1 MKFTITRINRQNQ
14 LMVSLKSI
22 DRFWE
27 RIAKD
32 DAKQSVA
39 NFRMSAPLMEGD
51 YHNYIGMKQWQQ
63 VYPAAEFG
71 KDESGSLIFKKSN
84 GLMMLHFINLTTEE
98 EINALKKTASLLPMT
113 FAAIKGAD
121 GRSLIVLVSIADEA
135 GQVPQNEQDA
145 EQLYL
150 TGYESVKNL
159 YLSQIPSDSKIILK
173 AEKPTL
179 KSSFMLTQDAS
190 PYYNSK
196 TVAMRIARNSLM
208 TPAAPKRVDDLKA
221 FEDNEFLYSKVVQET
236 QAEMTKA
243 NMKWANENDQFFA
256 FLSAVAAKLCRMGM
270 SEEEAFI
277 HIRRN
282 NWNDATEEEFRQI
295 VGSAYATHSKD
306 RKTEKA
312 SSGRKGR
319 ADILQMKIFLQS
331 RYQFRYNAVMKYTEY
346 RPNNSWVGDFNPVD
360 GRMLKSMTIDTQL
373 ADIHVTI
380 NDVKNFLGSSHIK
393 SYNPIETFLY
403 DCVGKWDGKDRIRA
417 LARTVPTQNPHWED
431 WFYTWFL
438 GMVDQWRGSYRRQYG
453 NSTMPLLISKQGY
466 NKSTFCRRLIP
477 GELSWGFTDNMLLSE
492 KRQVL
497 QGMVQFLLIN
507 LDEFNQISP
516 QIQQG
521 FLKNLL
527 QLPTVKIKPPYGSHV
542 EEFPRLASFIA
553 TSNMTDIL
561 ADPSGNRRFLGV
573 ELTGPI
579 DVSGRLNYEQLY
591 AQAMQAL
598 EQGEKSYFDV
608 QETAVILQYNRQ
620 FEQISPIKQCFLEV
634 FEPTN
639 DPEKGEYMMAA
650 AIFDILK
657 QKFGSSLQVSSLQRL
672 GRELQN
678 IEGLECKKTRFGTE
692 YLVVRK

>member
-1 MKFTITRINRQNQ
+1 
-14 LMVSLKSI
+14 MVSTKTI
-22 DRFWE
+22 DSFLE

-32 DAKQSVA
+32 DSKQSVA
-39 NFRMSAPLMEGD
+39 NFRMSVPLMEGD
-51 YHNYIGMKQWQQ
+51 YQFYKGIKEWQH

-71 KDESGSLIFKKSN
+71 KDESDNLVFKKSN
-84 GLMMLHFINLTTEE
+84 GLLMLHFIHLMTDQEME
-98 EINALKKTASLLPMT
+98 AARKAASLLPMT
-113 FAAIKGAD
+113 FAAITGAD
-121 GRSLIVLVSIADEA
+121 GRSLIVLVCICDEEGKIPEKEA
-135 GQVPQNEQDA
+135 DA
-145 EQLYL
+145 ELLYQCA
-150 TGYESVKNL
+150 YEQVKSL
-159 YLSQIPSDSKIILK
+159 YLSQIQAELK
-173 AEKPTL
+173 EEKPTI
-179 KSSFMLTQDAS
+179 KSNFMLTLDPS

-196 TVAMRIARNSLM
+196 AVAMRISRNSP
-208 TPAAPKRVDDLKA
+208 TKAAVPKAVDDLKA
-221 FEDNEFLYSKVVQET
+221 YNDYEFLYRKAAKE
-236 QAEMTKA
+236 AAEEMTEAKM
-243 NMKWANENDQFFA
+243 NWTNENDQLLA
-256 FLSAVAAKLCRMGM
+256 RLSAIAAKLCHMGLT
-270 SEEEAFI
+270 EEEAFI

-282 NWNDATEEEFRQI
+282 NWYEVAEEQLRQV

-306 RKTEKA
+306 KKSKSA
-312 SSGRKGR
+312 AAGKGR
-319 ADILQMKIFLQS
+319 TDILQMINYLES
-331 RYQFRYNAVMKYTEY
+331 RYQFRYNTVMKFTEY
-346 RPNNSWVGDFNPVD
+346 RPNNSWVGDFKPVD
-360 GRMLKSMTIDTQL
+360 ARVQKSMTLDVQI
-373 ADIHVTI
+373 ADIHVSI
-380 NDVKNFLGSSHIK
+380 KDVRNFLESDRIK
-393 SYNPIETFLY
+393 NYSPIESYLY
-403 DCVGKWDGKDRIRA
+403 DCLGKWDGKDRIRA
-417 LARTVPTQNPHWED
+417 LARTVPTKNPHWED

-438 GMVDQWRGSYRRQYG
+438 GMVDQWRGVYRKQYG

-477 GELSWGFTDNMLLSE
+477 NELSWGFTDNMILSE

-497 QGMVQFLLIN
+497 QAMSQFLLIN

-516 QIQQG
+516 QVQQG

-542 EEFPRLASFIA
+542 QEFPRLASFIA

-598 EQGEKSYFDV
+598 EQGEKSYFDAA
-608 QETAVILQYNRQ
+608 ETAVIMQSNRQ
-620 FEQISPIKQCFLEV
+620 FEQVSPIKQCFLEV

-639 DPEKGEYMMAA
+639 DVEKGEYLMAA

-657 QKFGSSLQVSSLQRL
+657 QKFGSSLQVSSLQKF

-678 IEGLECKKTRFGTE
+678 IEGLKSKKTRFGTE

>member
-1 MKFTITRINRQNQ
+1 
-14 LMVSLKSI
+14 MVSTKTI
-22 DRFWE
+22 DSFLE

-32 DAKQSVA
+32 DSKQSVA
-39 NFRMSAPLMEGD
+39 NFRMSVPLMEGD
-51 YHNYIGMKQWQQ
+51 YQFYKGIKEWQH

-71 KDESGSLIFKKSN
+71 KDESDNLVFKKSN
-84 GLMMLHFINLTTEE
+84 GLLMLHFIHLMTDQEME
-98 EINALKKTASLLPMT
+98 AARKAASLLPMT
-113 FAAIKGAD
+113 FAAITGAD
-121 GRSLIVLVSIADEA
+121 GRSLIVLVCICDEEGKIPEKEA
-135 GQVPQNEQDA
+135 DA
-145 EQLYL
+145 ELLYQCA
-150 TGYESVKNL
+150 YEQVKSL
-159 YLSQIPSDSKIILK
+159 YLSQIQAELK
-173 AEKPTL
+173 EEKPTI
-179 KSSFMLTQDAS
+179 KSNFMLTLDPS

-196 TVAMRIARNSLM
+196 AVAMRISRNSP
-208 TPAAPKRVDDLKA
+208 TKAAVPKAVDDLKA
-221 FEDNEFLYSKVVQET
+221 YNDYEFLYRKAAKE
-236 QAEMTKA
+236 AAEEMTEAKM
-243 NMKWANENDQFFA
+243 NWTNENDQLLA
-256 FLSAVAAKLCRMGM
+256 RLSAIAAKLCHMGLT
-270 SEEEAFI
+270 EEEAFI

-282 NWNDATEEEFRQI
+282 NWYEVAEEQLRQV

-306 RKTEKA
+306 KKSKSA
-312 SSGRKGR
+312 AAGKGR
-319 ADILQMKIFLQS
+319 TDILQMINYLES
-331 RYQFRYNAVMKYTEY
+331 RYQFRYNTVMKFTEY
-346 RPNNSWVGDFNPVD
+346 RPNNSWVGDFKPVD
-360 GRMLKSMTIDTQL
+360 ARVQKSMTLDVQI
-373 ADIHVTI
+373 ADIHVSI
-380 NDVKNFLGSSHIK
+380 KDVRNFLESDRIRNYS
-393 SYNPIETFLY
+393 PIESYLY
-403 DCVGKWDGKDRIRA
+403 DCLGKWDGKDRIRA
-417 LARTVPTQNPHWED
+417 LARTVPTKNPHWED

-438 GMVDQWRGSYRRQYG
+438 GMVDQWRGVYRKQYG

-477 GELSWGFTDNMLLSE
+477 NELSWGFTDNMILSE

-497 QGMVQFLLIN
+497 QAMSQFLLIN

-516 QIQQG
+516 QVQQG

-542 EEFPRLASFIA
+542 QEFPRLASFLA

-598 EQGEKSYFDV
+598 EQGEKSYFDAA
-608 QETAVILQYNRQ
+608 ETAVIMQSNRQ

-639 DPEKGEYMMAA
+639 DVEKGEYLMAA
-650 AIFDILK
+650 AIFDVLK
-657 QKFGSSLQVSSLQRL
+657 QKFGSSLQVSSLQKF

-678 IEGLECKKTRFGTE
+678 IEGLTSKKTRFGTE

>member
-1 MKFTITRINRQNQ
+1 
-14 LMVSLKSI
+14 
-22 DRFWE
+22 
-27 RIAKD
+27 
-32 DAKQSVA
+32 
-39 NFRMSAPLMEGD
+39 MS
-51 YHNYIGMKQWQQ
+51 
-63 VYPAAEFG
+63 
-71 KDESGSLIFKKSN
+71 
-84 GLMMLHFINLTTEE
+84 
-98 EINALKKTASLLPMT
+98 
-113 FAAIKGAD
+113 
-121 GRSLIVLVSIADEA
+121 
-135 GQVPQNEQDA
+135 
-145 EQLYL
+145 
-150 TGYESVKNL
+150 
-159 YLSQIPSDSKIILK
+159 
-173 AEKPTL
+173 
-179 KSSFMLTQDAS
+179 
-190 PYYNSK
+190 
-196 TVAMRIARNSLM
+196 
-208 TPAAPKRVDDLKA
+208 
-221 FEDNEFLYSKVVQET
+221 
-236 QAEMTKA
+236 
-243 NMKWANENDQFFA
+243 
-256 FLSAVAAKLCRMGM
+256 
-270 SEEEAFI
+270 
-277 HIRRN
+277 
-282 NWNDATEEEFRQI
+282 
-295 VGSAYATHSKD
+295 
-306 RKTEKA
+306 
-312 SSGRKGR
+312 
-319 ADILQMKIFLQS
+319 
-331 RYQFRYNAVMKYTEY
+331 
-346 RPNNSWVGDFNPVD
+346 
-360 GRMLKSMTIDTQL
+360 
-373 ADIHVTI
+373 
-380 NDVKNFLGSSHIK
+380 KNFLGSSHIK

-417 LARTVPTQNPHWED
+417 LARTVPTRNPHWED

-477 GELSWGFTDNMLLSE
+477 GELSWGFTDNLLLSE

-598 EQGEKSYFDV
+598 EQGEKSYFDA

>member
-1 MKFTITRINRQNQ
+1 MI
-14 LMVSLKSI
+14 
-22 DRFWE
+22 
-27 RIAKD
+27 
-32 DAKQSVA
+32 
-39 NFRMSAPLMEGD
+39 
-51 YHNYIGMKQWQQ
+51 
-63 VYPAAEFG
+63 
-71 KDESGSLIFKKSN
+71 
-84 GLMMLHFINLTTEE
+84 
-98 EINALKKTASLLPMT
+98 
-113 FAAIKGAD
+113 
-121 GRSLIVLVSIADEA
+121 
-135 GQVPQNEQDA
+135 
-145 EQLYL
+145 
-150 TGYESVKNL
+150 
-159 YLSQIPSDSKIILK
+159 
-173 AEKPTL
+173 
-179 KSSFMLTQDAS
+179 
-190 PYYNSK
+190 
-196 TVAMRIARNSLM
+196 
-208 TPAAPKRVDDLKA
+208 
-221 FEDNEFLYSKVVQET
+221 
-236 QAEMTKA
+236 
-243 NMKWANENDQFFA
+243 
-256 FLSAVAAKLCRMGM
+256 
-270 SEEEAFI
+270 
-277 HIRRN
+277 
-282 NWNDATEEEFRQI
+282 
-295 VGSAYATHSKD
+295 
-306 RKTEKA
+306 
-312 SSGRKGR
+312 
-319 ADILQMKIFLQS
+319 
-331 RYQFRYNAVMKYTEY
+331 
-346 RPNNSWVGDFNPVD
+346 
-360 GRMLKSMTIDTQL
+360 
-373 ADIHVTI
+373 
-380 NDVKNFLGSSHIK
+380 
-393 SYNPIETFLY
+393 
-403 DCVGKWDGKDRIRA
+403 
-417 LARTVPTQNPHWED
+417 
-431 WFYTWFL
+431 
-438 GMVDQWRGSYRRQYG
+438 DQWRGSYRRQYG

-477 GELSWGFTDNMLLSE
+477 SELSWGFTDNLLLSE

-598 EQGEKSYFDV
+598 EQGEKSYFDA
-608 QETAVILQYNRQ
+608 QETAIIMQYNRQ

-678 IEGLECKKTRFGTE
+678 IEGLESKKTRFGTE

>member
-1 MKFTITRINRQNQ
+1 
-14 LMVSLKSI
+14 MVSTKTI
-22 DRFWE
+22 DSFLE

-32 DAKQSVA
+32 DSKQSVA
-39 NFRMSAPLMEGD
+39 NFRMSVPLMEGD
-51 YHNYIGMKQWQQ
+51 YQFYKGIKEWQH

-71 KDESGSLIFKKSN
+71 KDESDNLVFKKSN
-84 GLMMLHFINLTTEE
+84 GLLMLHFIHLMTDQEME
-98 EINALKKTASLLPMT
+98 AARKAASLLPMT
-113 FAAIKGAD
+113 FAAITGAD
-121 GRSLIVLVSIADEA
+121 GRSLIVLVCICDEEGKIPEKEA
-135 GQVPQNEQDA
+135 DA
-145 EQLYL
+145 ELLYQCA
-150 TGYESVKNL
+150 YEQVKSL
-159 YLSQIPSDSKIILK
+159 YLSQIQAELK
-173 AEKPTL
+173 EEKPTI
-179 KSSFMLTQDAS
+179 KSNFMLTLDPS

-196 TVAMRIARNSLM
+196 AVAMRISRNSP
-208 TPAAPKRVDDLKA
+208 TKAAVPKAVDDLKA
-221 FEDNEFLYSKVVQET
+221 YNDYEFLYRKAAKE
-236 QAEMTKA
+236 AAEEMTEAKM
-243 NMKWANENDQFFA
+243 NWTNENDQLLA
-256 FLSAVAAKLCRMGM
+256 RLSAIAAKLCHMGLT
-270 SEEEAFI
+270 EEEAFI

-282 NWNDATEEEFRQI
+282 NWYEVAEEQLRQV

-306 RKTEKA
+306 KKSKSA
-312 SSGRKGR
+312 AAGKGR
-319 ADILQMKIFLQS
+319 TDILQMINYLES
-331 RYQFRYNAVMKYTEY
+331 RYQFRYNTVMKFTEY
-346 RPNNSWVGDFNPVD
+346 RPNNSWVGDFKPVD
-360 GRMLKSMTIDTQL
+360 ARVQKSMTLDVQI
-373 ADIHVTI
+373 ADIHVSI
-380 NDVKNFLGSSHIK
+380 KDVRNFLESDRIRNYS
-393 SYNPIETFLY
+393 PIESYLY
-403 DCVGKWDGKDRIRA
+403 DCLGKWDGKDRIRA
-417 LARTVPTQNPHWED
+417 LARTVPTKNPHWED

-438 GMVDQWRGSYRRQYG
+438 GMVDQWRGVYRKQYG

-477 GELSWGFTDNMLLSE
+477 NELSWGFTDNMILSE

-497 QGMVQFLLIN
+497 QAMSQFLLIN

-516 QIQQG
+516 QVQQG

-542 EEFPRLASFIA
+542 QEFPRLASFIA

-598 EQGEKSYFDV
+598 EQGEKSYFDAA
-608 QETAVILQYNRQ
+608 ETAVIMQSNRQ

-639 DPEKGEYMMAA
+639 DVEKGEYLMAA
-650 AIFDILK
+650 AIFDVLK
-657 QKFGSSLQVSSLQRL
+657 QKFGSSLQVSSLQKF

-678 IEGLECKKTRFGTE
+678 IEGLTSKKTRFGTE

>member
-1 MKFTITRINRQNQ
+1 
-14 LMVSLKSI
+14 MVSTKTI
-22 DRFWE
+22 DSFLE

-32 DAKQSVA
+32 DSKQSVA
-39 NFRMSAPLMEGD
+39 NFRMSVPLMEGD
-51 YHNYIGMKQWQQ
+51 YQFYKGIKEWQH

-71 KDESGSLIFKKSN
+71 KDESDNLVFKKSN
-84 GLMMLHFINLTTEE
+84 GLLMLHFIHLMTDQEME
-98 EINALKKTASLLPMT
+98 AARKAASLLPMT
-113 FAAIKGAD
+113 FAAITGAD
-121 GRSLIVLVSIADEA
+121 GRSLIVLVCICDEEGKIPEKEA
-135 GQVPQNEQDA
+135 DA
-145 EQLYL
+145 ELLYL
-150 TGYESVKNL
+150 CAYEQVKSL
-159 YLSQIPSDSKIILK
+159 YLSQIQAELK
-173 AEKPTL
+173 EEKPTM
-179 KSSFMLTQDAS
+179 KSNFMLTLDPS

-196 TVAMRIARNSLM
+196 AVAMRISRNSP
-208 TPAAPKRVDDLKA
+208 TKAAVPKVVDDLKA
-221 FEDNEFLYSKVVQET
+221 YNDYEFLYRKAAKE
-236 QAEMTKA
+236 AAEEMTEAKM
-243 NMKWANENDQFFA
+243 NWTNENDQLLA
-256 FLSAVAAKLCRMGM
+256 RLSAIAAKLCHMGLT
-270 SEEEAFI
+270 EEEAFI

-282 NWNDATEEEFRQI
+282 NWYEVAEEQLRQV

-306 RKTEKA
+306 KKSKSA
-312 SSGRKGR
+312 AAGKGR
-319 ADILQMKIFLQS
+319 TDILQMINYLES
-331 RYQFRYNAVMKYTEY
+331 RYLFRYNTVMKFTEY
-346 RPNNSWVGDFNPVD
+346 RPNNSWVGDFKPVD
-360 GRMLKSMTIDTQL
+360 ARVQKSMTLDVQI
-373 ADIHVTI
+373 ADIHVSI
-380 NDVKNFLGSSHIK
+380 KDVRNFLESDRIK
-393 SYNPIETFLY
+393 NYSPIESYLY
-403 DCVGKWDGKDRIRA
+403 DCLGKWDGKDRIRA
-417 LARTVPTQNPHWED
+417 LARTVPTKNPHWED

-438 GMVDQWRGSYRRQYG
+438 GMVDQWRGVYRKQYG

-477 GELSWGFTDNMLLSE
+477 NELSWGFTDNMILSE

-497 QGMVQFLLIN
+497 QAMSQFLLIN

-516 QIQQG
+516 QVQQG

-542 EEFPRLASFIA
+542 QEFPRLASFIA

-598 EQGEKSYFDV
+598 EQGEKSYFDAA
-608 QETAVILQYNRQ
+608 ETAVIMQSNRQ

-639 DPEKGEYMMAA
+639 DVEKGEYLMAA
-650 AIFDILK
+650 AIFDVLK
-657 QKFGSSLQVSSLQRL
+657 QKFGSSLQVSSLQKF

-678 IEGLECKKTRFGTE
+678 IEGLASKKTRFGTE